1 MKVRKNIEYI
11 SHYIYHTIYHA
22 LYHSGAYCSLQ
33 DIVPME
39 QVSSMVSNGGG
50 SVTMQRDD
58 EYRNRIMKSKC
69 VSASMCVSLSLCVCI
84 LYMCV
89 CTTPVQLHTPPPLSQ
104 HSEKKVNCCCG
115 GRGDCCYRCRCLCRC
130 PLLCPL
136 LQLCLGLFCME

>member
-22 LYHSGAYCSLQ
+22 IYHSGAYCSFQ

-89 CTTPVQLHTPPPLSQ
+89 CTTPSNYTPRPP
-104 HSEKKVNCCCG
+104 
-115 GRGDCCYRCRCLCRC
+115 
-130 PLLCPL
+130 
-136 LQLCLGLFCME
+136 

>member
-22 LYHSGAYCSLQ
+22 IYHYGAYCSLQ

-89 CTTPVQLHTPPPLSQ
+89 CAQPPSNYTPRPP
-104 HSEKKVNCCCG
+104 
-115 GRGDCCYRCRCLCRC
+115 
-130 PLLCPL
+130 
-136 LQLCLGLFCME
+136 